1 MPNDV
6 TARRSRSARV
16 ARRSTIVTLTSG
28 RRQAIT
34 NAGQSAAG
42 AEIDERTST
51 GRDQIDEAVGVS
63 DSVDQRSF
71 ADRAASLDHRQ
82 RGK

>member
-6 TARRSRSARV
+6 TARRSKSARV
-16 ARRSTIVTLTSG
+16 ARRSTIVIVTSG

-34 NAGQSAAG
+34 KAGNPPPEPRSTS
-42 AEIDERTST
+42 ERRPV
-51 GRDQIDEAVGVS
+51 GNQLDEAVGVR
-63 DSVDQRSF
+63 DGGNQRSF
-71 ADRAASLDHRQ
+71 ADRAASLDDRQ